1 MILGKNLSRLIFGSD
16 SVTTKTASQEFS
28 HEEAIKISHGL
39 EKVASYDYSPETYS
53 SLVEMMKIASKCINS
68 MDSELSNA
76 RGSVDD
82 LEKKAEI
89 RTIVD
94 DMVENGLTDSFD
106 VEEKVASLLEKNT
119 DELKM
124 VKEAMSL
131 AVNMSSGNFFEMDKT
146 ASAIDNRKKEIF
158 DGIL

>member
-16 SVTTKTASQEFS
+16 SETTKTASQEFS
-28 HEEAIKISHGL
+28 HEEAIKISQGL
-39 EKVASYDYSPETYS
+39 EKVASYNYNPETYS
-53 SLVEMMKIASKCINS
+53 SLIEMMKIASKCINS

-76 RGSVDD
+76 RESVQE

-89 RTIVD
+89 RTIID

-106 VEEKVASLLEKNT
+106 VEEKVASLLTKDT
-119 DELKM
+119 SELKM

-131 AVNMSSGNFFEMDKT
+131 AVNMSSGNFFEEMDKT
-146 ASAIDNRKKEIF
+146 ASSTKRKEIF
-158 DGIL
+158 EGIL

>member
-16 SVTTKTASQEFS
+16 SETTKTASQEFS
-28 HEEAIKISHGL
+28 HEEVIKISQGL

-53 SLVEMMKIASKCINS
+53 SLIGMMKIASKCKNS
-68 MDSELSNA
+68 MDSELSNV
-76 RGSVDD
+76 RESVQE

-89 RTIVD
+89 RIIID

-106 VEEKVASLLEKNT
+106 VEEKVASLLKK
-119 DELKM
+119 DDSELKM

-131 AVNMSSGNFFEMDKT
+131 AINMSSGNFFEDMDKT
-146 ASAIDNRKKEIF
+146 ASASNRRKEIF
-158 DGIL
+158 EGIL